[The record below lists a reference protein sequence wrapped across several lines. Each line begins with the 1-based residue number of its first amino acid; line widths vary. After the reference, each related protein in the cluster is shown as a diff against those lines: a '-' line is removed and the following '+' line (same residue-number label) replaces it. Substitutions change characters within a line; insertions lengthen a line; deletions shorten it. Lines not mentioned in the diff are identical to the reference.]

1 MEALN
6 KTSDPQ
12 TCVPYKPLA
21 YEARENYERFIT
33 DVNGT
38 LYEQLVECIRIV
50 SSRGAKGLD
59 VYCNVDSDSVE
70 QGRGYAYLDTPDG
83 WFADRLVSVHISV
96 PSLVDWEALAKRL
109 ECEKLMVTW
118 TRYVDDGDAIDTIA
132 WINIEE

>member
-12 TCVPYKPLA
+12 TCVSYKPLA

-38 LYEQLVECIRIV
+38 LYEQLVECIRIA

-59 VYCNVDSDSVE
+59 VYCDGDSDSVE

-109 ECEKLMVTW
+109 EREELTVTW
-118 TRYVDDGDAIDTIA
+118 AHYVAAGDAIDIIA
-132 WINIEE
+132 WLNIEE